1 MLKVTNLC
9 KKLGDRDIIND
20 ISFSLNSR
28 GITALLGPNGAGK
41 TTLMRLL
48 TGYYE
53 ADKGTISIFGHDIAS
68 QRRAAVADL
77 SYVPEN
83 GGIYQE
89 MTILEY
95 LKFMSDIKHIS
106 SANFFQ
112 RLPRILSKLELTE
125 VLHQKCE
132 NLSKGFSRRVAIA
145 GALITQPKFLILD
158 EPCEGLD
165 VRQKIN
171 LRAFL
176 KECSRTCAI
185 LISTH
190 IMEDVEALAERIL
203 LLTEG
208 RLICDATPHEL
219 KNKAHQ
225 FSIEDSFF
233 TLTQR

>member
-9 KKLGDRDIIND
+9 KKLGDREVIND
-20 ISFSLNSR
+20 ISFNLSSH

-41 TTLMRLL
+41 TTLMRML

-53 ADKGTISIFGHDIAS
+53 IDNGTITIFGHDIVNQRCLAS
-68 QRRAAVADL
+68 ADI

-83 GGIYQE
+83 GGVYPE
-89 MTILEY
+89 MMVVEY
-95 LKFMSDIKHIS
+95 LKFMNDIKHIS
-106 SANFFQ
+106 SANFYKN
-112 RLPRILSKLELTE
+112 LPQILSKLELTE
-125 VLHQKCE
+125 VADQKCE
-132 NLSKGFSRRVAIA
+132 HLSKGFARRVAIA
-145 GALITQPKFLILD
+145 GALITHPKLLILD

-165 VRQKIN
+165 VRQKVN

-176 KECSRTCAI
+176 KECSRNCAI

-203 LLTEG
+203 LLMEG
-208 RLICDATPHEL
+208 HLVCDATPYEL
-219 KNKAHQ
+219 KKKAHQ